1 MEEKEVE
8 ELPENKIEEKD
19 NLIDE
24 EEEKKDNLEKGNI
37 GEDVPLKDFKQEKI
51 ITEEE
56 KDEKESLKN
65 ILKSLYNNLN
75 RNEKESINDV
85 YGEYLNNEDIT
96 KRYVDKTGECCLCLM
111 FYILSPLF
119 SMINLVAIFQS
130 IYIMSTLSEV
140 IANTVPFFI
149 RSLRND
155 PQSPFSID
163 DFNEKYNFYD
173 KLMTRTLNEP
183 FDFNLMLFMA
193 FLGDALLKAKGLTF
207 TLVIFCIFINGAAFV
222 LLYVFDFKDYDKEY
236 NSFTLLKILYLI
248 FCYILLF
255 IGVGSSALLSQQIIV
270 ESNVKYN
277 EYLVIRKKEREKKL
291 KEKEDNKKDIKEQRK
306 KEEEE
311 ERKTINDN
319 DDKKVTIELKDD
331 LIDKEEKKEDSN
343 EDHEVKL
350 EIKEDEEKALIQ
362 IESNP
367 EKVGEKINDS
377 ETLKSEHFEFLN
389 EEEINISPDIEK
401 GKSKVKIDRQKTRK
415 EKREKKKKEKMEKKN
430 EPRKIQTKKKKDLIL
445 FLKFV

>member
-24 EEEKKDNLEKGNI
+24 EKEEKDNSKNLKI
-37 GEDVPLKDFKQEKI
+37 GEDAPLKEDKPEK
-51 ITEEE
+51 TLTKEEKEE
-56 KDEKESLKN
+56 KDSLKN
-65 ILKSLYNNLN
+65 ILRSLYNNLN
-75 RNEKESINDV
+75 SNEKESINDV
-85 YGEYLNNEDIT
+85 YGEYLNNEDVT
-96 KRYVDKTGECCLCLM
+96 KRYVDKTGDCCLCIM

-119 SMINLVAIFQS
+119 STINLIAIFQS
-130 IYIMSTLSEV
+130 IYIMSTLFEV
-140 IANTVPFFI
+140 IVNTVPFFI
-149 RSLRND
+149 KSLRND

-193 FLGDALLKAKGLTF
+193 FLGNALLKAKGLTF
-207 TLVIFCIFINGAAFV
+207 TLGIFCILINGAAFV
-222 LLYVFDFKDYDKEY
+222 LLYVFDFKDYDSEY

-277 EYLVIRKKEREKKL
+277 EYLVTRKEEREKKL
-291 KEKEDNKKDIKEQRK
+291 KEKEDNKKDIKEKRK

-311 ERKTINDN
+311 RKSLNDN
-319 DDKKVTIELKDD
+319 DDKKVEIELKDD
-331 LIDKEEKKEDSN
+331 LIDEEKR
-343 EDHEVKL
+343 
-350 EIKEDEEKALIQ
+350 
-362 IESNP
+362 
-367 EKVGEKINDS
+367 KI
-377 ETLKSEHFEFLN
+377 
-389 EEEINISPDIEK
+389 
-401 GKSKVKIDRQKTRK
+401 
-415 EKREKKKKEKMEKKN
+415 KKKIQMKI
-430 EPRKIQTKKKKDLIL
+430 RK
-445 FLKFV
+445 LKLK

>member
-119 SMINLVAIFQS
+119 SMINLIAIFQS
-130 IYIMSTLSEV
+130 IFIMSTLFEV
-140 IANTVPFFI
+140 IVNTVPFFI

-155 PQSPFSID
+155 PQSPFSIV

-207 TLVIFCIFINGAAFV
+207 TLGIFCILINGAAFV
-222 LLYVFDFKDYDKEY
+222 LLYVFDFRDYDKEY
-236 NSFTLLKILYLI
+236 NSFTFLKILYLI

-255 IGVGSSALLSQQIIV
+255 VGVGSSALLSQQIIV

-277 EYLVIRKKEREKKL
+277 EYLVIRKEEREKKL
-291 KEKEDNKKDIKEQRK
+291 KEKEDNKKDIKDKRK

-311 ERKTINDN
+311 RKSINNN

-377 ETLKSEHFEFLN
+377 ETLKSDYFEFLN
-389 EEEINISPDIEK
+389 DKEIDISPDIEK
-401 GKSKVKIDRQKTRK
+401 RKSKVKIDRQKTRK
-415 EKREKKKKEKMEKKN
+415 EKREKKKKEKMEKKMN
-430 EPRKIQTKKKKDLIL
+430 QEKSKQKKKKDLIL

>member
-277 EYLVIRKKEREKKL
+277 EYLVIRKKEKK
-291 KEKEDNKKDIKEQRK
+291 
-306 KEEEE
+306 
-311 ERKTINDN
+311 
-319 DDKKVTIELKDD
+319 
-331 LIDKEEKKEDSN
+331 S
-343 EDHEVKL
+343 
-350 EIKEDEEKALIQ
+350 
-362 IESNP
+362 
-367 EKVGEKINDS
+367 
-377 ETLKSEHFEFLN
+377 
-389 EEEINISPDIEK
+389 
-401 GKSKVKIDRQKTRK
+401 
-415 EKREKKKKEKMEKKN
+415 
-430 EPRKIQTKKKKDLIL
+430 
-445 FLKFV
+445 

>member
-1 MEEKEVE
+1 MEEKELE

-24 EEEKKDNLEKGNI
+24 EKEEKDNSKNLKI
-37 GEDVPLKDFKQEKI
+37 GEDAPLKEDKPEK
-51 ITEEE
+51 TLTKEEKEE
-56 KDEKESLKN
+56 KDSLKN
-65 ILKSLYNNLN
+65 ILRSLYNNLN
-75 RNEKESINDV
+75 SNEKESINDV
-85 YGEYLNNEDIT
+85 YGEYLNNEDVT
-96 KRYVDKTGECCLCLM
+96 KRYVDKTGDCCLCIM

-119 SMINLVAIFQS
+119 STINLIAIFQS
-130 IYIMSTLSEV
+130 IYIMSTLFEV
-140 IANTVPFFI
+140 IVNTVPFFI
-149 RSLRND
+149 KSLRND

-193 FLGDALLKAKGLTF
+193 FLGNALLKAKGLTF
-207 TLVIFCIFINGAAFV
+207 TLGIFCILINGAAFV
-222 LLYVFDFKDYDKEY
+222 LLYVFDFKDYDSEY

-277 EYLVIRKKEREKKL
+277 EYLVTRKEEREKKL
-291 KEKEDNKKDIKEQRK
+291 KEKEDNKKDIKEKRK

-311 ERKTINDN
+311 RKSLNDN
-319 DDKKVTIELKDD
+319 DDKKVEIELKDD
-331 LIDKEEKKEDSN
+331 LIDEKNKEEKKEDSN
-343 EDHEVKL
+343 EDQEVKV

-362 IESNP
+362 VESNP
-367 EKVGEKINDS
+367 EKVGEKINES
-377 ETLKSEHFEFLN
+377 ETVKSEQFEFLN
-389 EEEINISPDIEK
+389 DKEIVDLPDIEK
-401 GKSKVKIDRQKTRK
+401 GISKVKIERQKTRR
-415 EKREKKKKEKMEKKN
+415 EKREKKKKEKMEKKMN
-430 EPRKIQTKKKKDLIL
+430 QEKFKRKKKK
-445 FLKFV
+445 V